1 MYNQLYESQIHQ
13 TMSIGEA
20 IVDVR
25 QRRGIKQKALAEACN
40 ISVATLCNIEK
51 SKTYPTMP
59 TINAISKAL
68 NVRASELVIAALTKE
83 DVEEGKWELVQVLK
97 DYLIGPVLKI
107 EGKPSKKND

>member
-59 TINAISKAL
+59 TINAL